1 MKNLPSIDDLR
12 QAARRRVPK
21 MFFDYADSGSYT
33 EQTLRANRA
42 DLEAIRLRQ
51 KVLVDVSARDLQK
64 WEYQPLG
71 PFLAKSFATS
81 ISPWVVTLDALAPFR
96 APLLRRL
103 LIL

>member
-51 KVLVDVSARDLQK
+51 KVLVDVSARDLSTTVLRK
-64 WEYQPLG
+64 EWE
-71 PFLAKSFATS
+71 
-81 ISPWVVTLDALAPFR
+81 
-96 APLLRRL
+96 RRL
-103 LIL
+103 GGGRLGVAAIAADVACIR

>member
-42 DLEAIRLRQ
+42 DLEAKI
-51 KVLVDVSARDLQK
+51 
-64 WEYQPLG
+64 G
-71 PFLAKSFATS
+71 
-81 ISPWVVTLDALAPFR
+81 R
-96 APLLRRL
+96 AHV
-103 LIL
+103 